1 MLMRGTQ
8 ESDFDADERNT
19 RERDHAD
26 ERNTRERERDDD
38 DDERNTRECF
48 LCKLVPNTTRNTTRK
63 TRPIPNTNLLRH
75 LSLLIY
81 SSYSLLP
88 IYGFTISS
96 QTLT

>member
-1 MLMRGTQ
+1 MMMLMRGTQ

-48 LCKLVPNTTRNTTRK
+48 LCKLVPNTTRNTRE
-63 TRPIPNTNLLRH
+63 RERERERERVWC
-75 LSLLIY
+75 
-81 SSYSLLP
+81 
-88 IYGFTISS
+88 
-96 QTLT
+96 